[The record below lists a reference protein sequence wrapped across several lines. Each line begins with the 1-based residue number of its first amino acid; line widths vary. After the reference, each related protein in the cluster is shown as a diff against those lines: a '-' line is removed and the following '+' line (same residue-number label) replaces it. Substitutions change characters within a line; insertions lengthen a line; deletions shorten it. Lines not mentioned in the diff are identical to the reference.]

1 MTEEEEGGGG
11 GGHHPHPSPDPNTSL
26 RLQHPK
32 TNTTTNITILE
43 PIPTMSI
50 LPNYLTATDIAYFHN
65 AALQLTHPHSV
76 RLNDTHGVVFPVV
89 NGFYGVF
96 GVGDE
101 PQDISTREHNGTG
114 CMSVG
119 TPSELINR
127 CEKLSLGDHVVDT
140 SRFSMRPPPAGGT
153 RQDTPGE
160 EGPGTREEIEE
171 ESSDPVEFLQR
182 RYYSTLYSLKDPLSY
197 FPKTALP
204 RFRNLCCDSRPSA
217 VESLRR
223 FYLTVGEFDARHNH
237 KYGVLSAVERLSGV
251 EVVEQARFKTRNGF
265 LIEEGDVEEEEEVKG
280 ISVEK
285 LSLLILDL
293 KIREAQLQIIVIFEL
308 LALLEIDEDAF
319 LERNK
324 KVQKK
329 LEKMKENK
337 AKLSLIG
344 KNRRRKKKALDEK
357 EEGEAETEEYSI
369 YIALNNLI
377 DRLSLWDTL
386 STTTDGA
393 GTYGFMA
400 YVLVPYFNKKLPH
413 LMKYVI
419 DNMKGLNMKLI
430 SSKRKKHEDQG
441 SSSNQKK
448 QKSTS
453 KFKKVLLDKKPPTLS
468 RSATIADSD
477 DFKPLVSLK
486 RSQSNLSTK
495 MLSKREVDL
504 NVKTKSEQPSSDSSS
519 NQSFIFRSQ
528 LKRSKSTTTVL
539 STPSK
544 PKFRKSLSQ
553 IEATPAKQRTLN
565 MSQTLVKATP
575 VKRPGENI
583 FNPSSSGTHLA
594 QVEAT
599 PDTSIH
605 SPDTTPI
612 DKFAK
617 PGKRQNSFND
627 KLLSASKE
635 VLVETTPQKSTTS
648 NMQTTIIEATPGYAI
663 GSSPLRHV
671 GSSQTRP
678 KPGEP
683 MPLETSPLLKV
694 LRDSESLMHNMKP
707 VSLFNDQEY
716 DSDELL
722 NPKHTSKNTYSK
734 RRR

>member
-1 MTEEEEGGGG
+1 MTEEGGGEG
-11 GGHHPHPSPDPNTSL
+11 RQSRPSLDANTSL
-26 RLQHPK
+26 RLQHTK
-32 TNTTTNITILE
+32 TNTTTNMTILD

-50 LPNYLTATDIAYFHN
+50 LPNYLAATDIAYFHN
-65 AALQLTHPHSV
+65 AALRLSLPHSV
-76 RLNDTHGVVFPVV
+76 RLKDTHGVMFPVV
-89 NGFYGVF
+89 NDFYGVF
-96 GVGDE
+96 GVDDD
-101 PQDISTREHNGTG
+101 PPDISSREHSSTG

-127 CEKLSLGDHVVDT
+127 CEKLSLGNHVVDT
-140 SRFSMRPPPAGGT
+140 SGFSMRPPAGRT
-153 RQDTPGE
+153 RQDTPDD
-160 EGPGTREEIEE
+160 EGPGTRDEIEE

-204 RFRNLCCDSRPSA
+204 RFRNLCCDSRPGA
-217 VESLRR
+217 VEPLRG

-237 KYGVLSAVERLSGV
+237 KYGLLSAMERLSGV
-251 EVVEQARFKTRNGF
+251 EVVEQARFKSRNGF
-265 LIEEGDVEEEEEVKG
+265 LIEEGEEEEVKG

-308 LALLEIDEDAF
+308 LTLLEIDEDAF

-329 LEKMKENK
+329 LEKVKENK

-344 KNRRRKKKALDEK
+344 KNRRRKKKVLDEK
-357 EEGEAETEEYSI
+357 EEGEVETEEYSI

-393 GTYGFMA
+393 GAYGFMA

-441 SSSNQKK
+441 TSSEQKK

-504 NVKTKSEQPSSDSSS
+504 NVKTKSEQPSSDSTS

-553 IEATPAKQRTLN
+553 IEATPAKQRKLN

-605 SPDTTPI
+605 SPDTAPI

-617 PGKRQNSFND
+617 PDKRQNSFND

-635 VLVETTPQKSTTS
+635 VLVEATPQKSNTNNMLTTV
-648 NMQTTIIEATPGYAI
+648 IETTPGYAI

-722 NPKHTSKNTYSK
+722 NPKHASKNTYSK